1 MKYIPTLPN
10 FFGAFAITLSIFIML
25 LILKSLILKVM
36 NLFGVHAS
44 LDIYIPSWVLML
56 AIIVTHI
63 VIYYGFKLEFVMRK
77 RSIEN

>member
-44 LDIYIPSWVLML
+44 LDIYIHGWMFLL
-56 AIIVTHI
+56 ATIVTHI
-63 VIYYGFKLEFVMRK
+63 VIYYGFKIEFVVRK